1 MHKIKNSL
9 WKSLSI
15 SIGLFIFFGL
25 TSISHA
31 LTISPIRYEIS
42 GDPGQVLQEQ
52 LNLRNET
59 SSPQTFYPH
68 NYNFQAE
75 GETGT
80 PTFVEPKDGLG
91 TWIAG
96 PAGITLAPGDNQ
108 TVVFVISIPKDAKPG
123 GYFGA
128 LLYGTTPPSQNGA
141 QLAIGSETGPII
153 LLRVNGDIK
162 ESASITEFRTKN
174 DTHFFTALPVEM
186 YYRFQNTGA
195 DRTKPTGDLTI
206 RNILGIR
213 AKKQNANPVEG
224 NVLPGQIRRIDLT
237 WQKKDMPSVEIVDR
251 SFFEQVSYEW
261 NNFAFGYF
269 TANLDLSYGANNAQ
283 KSHGEVKFAVFPWQ
297 LLIVIIVIILII
309 ILVLKMLVK
318 RYNHWIIG
326 QAEIAIEHEH
336 EIIEKKEHE
345 HAHEHHKTHEHEE
358 SLKHRV

>member
-186 YYRFQNTGA
+186 YYRF
-195 DRTKPTGDLTI
+195 
-206 RNILGIR
+206 
-213 AKKQNANPVEG
+213 
-224 NVLPGQIRRIDLT
+224 DLT

-318 RYNHWIIG
+318 RYNHCIIG